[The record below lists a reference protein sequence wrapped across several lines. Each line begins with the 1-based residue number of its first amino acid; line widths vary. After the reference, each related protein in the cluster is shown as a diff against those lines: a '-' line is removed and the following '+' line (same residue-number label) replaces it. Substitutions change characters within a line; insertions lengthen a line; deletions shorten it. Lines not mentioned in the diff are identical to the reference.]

1 MTARQGAACL
11 EVTRARVGAW
21 VYHTV
26 SVTVTVRAAVDEFLD
41 ATTADR
47 FARVQ
52 ISLRVDRHHV
62 QEGEVS
68 GHMPGPPE
76 PGEDRARR
84 PEERGPLVED
94 PHDLVPAVG
103 LVHENLRPGGRQLD
117 V

>member
-1 MTARQGAACL
+1 MCGGHRPLRGL
-11 EVTRARVGAW
+11 RARPGSGLVAPPRAPGGAW
-21 VYHTV
+21 AFTTV
-26 SVTVTVRAAVDEFLD
+26 SVTVTICAAVDEFLD

-76 PGEDRARR
+76 PGEDRAPG
-84 PEERGPLVED
+84 PEQRAPEVHD
-94 PHDLVPAVG
+94 PRALLPAHR
-103 LVHENLRPGGRQLD
+103 LL
-117 V
+117 